1 MFAQEDSLLGL
12 DNSAVETNRDAL
24 TGAIS
29 FTNADSDSFARSFG
43 DRNILQVTSIGVV
56 TVPTSI
62 STVELGIQVEAA
74 TAAEAQQQVAEQTT
88 SVVDVLE
95 NLDVEELQTTSV
107 GLFPVY
113 SFEDDTRTLTGFEG
127 RNTLSFELPNEEAG
141 AAIDAAI
148 EAGANLVQNISF
160 SASDEALGLAR
171 LQALQQAVAQAQ
183 IEAQTV
189 FNTLDLVSE
198 EIVGIEILSI
208 GASNPI
214 PQPLQFEASL
224 ARDATTPI
232 IGSNQTVE
240 ATVALNILYSEQ

>member
-1 MFAQEDSLLGL
+1 MVAENDSLLGF
-12 DNSAVETNRDAL
+12 DDSAVEANRDPL
-24 TGAIS
+24 TGGIS
-29 FTNADSDSFARSFG
+29 LSNADGDSFARSFG
-43 DRNILQVTSIGVV
+43 DRNILEVTSIGEV

-107 GLFPVY
+107 RLFPVY
-113 SFEDDTRTLTGFEG
+113 SFEDDTRTLTGFEA
-127 RNTLSFELPNEEAG
+127 RNTLSFELPNESAG

-160 SASDEALGLAR
+160 SATDEDLQQAR
-171 LQALQQAVAQAQ
+171 LQALQQAIEQAQ
-183 IEAQTV
+183 TEAATV
-189 FNTLDLVSE
+189 FDTLNLVSE
-198 EIVGIEILSI
+198 EIVGIEILSV

-214 PQPLQFEASL
+214 PQPLQFEASA
-224 ARDATTPI
+224 ARDTTPI
-232 IGSNQTVE
+232 IGSNQTVS
-240 ATVALNILYSEQ
+240 ATVALDILYSEQ

>member
-1 MFAQEDSLLGL
+1 MLAEEDSLLGL
-12 DNSAVETNRDAL
+12 DDSAIETNRDPL

-29 FTNADSDSFARSFG
+29 LTNADGDSFARSFD
-43 DRNILQVTSIGVV
+43 DRNILQVSSKGEV

-62 STVELGIQVEAA
+62 TTVELGIQVEAA
-74 TAAEAQQQVAEQTT
+74 TAAEVQQQVAQQATA
-88 SVVDVLE
+88 VVDVLE

-107 GLFPVY
+107 RLFPVY
-113 SFEDDTRTLTGFEG
+113 SFENDTRTLTGFEG

-160 SASDEALGLAR
+160 SATDEALQQAR
-171 LQALQQAVAQAQ
+171 LQALEQAVAQAQ
-183 IEAQTV
+183 TEAQTV
-189 FNTLDLVSE
+189 FETLNLVSE

-214 PQPLQFEASL
+214 PQPLQFEVSA

-240 ATVALNILYSEQ
+240 ASVALDILYSE